1 MKLYYHPVSTTSR
14 PVVLFAT
21 ESGIELDYEIVDL
34 FTGAQYQP
42 EYAAINPSRQ
52 VPVLEDGDFRLTESS
67 AILKYLADKIGS
79 AAYPS
84 DLRKRAR
91 VNERMDWLNTGF
103 YRDFSYGF
111 LYPQIFPFMR
121 RPDDNVQAGTV
132 AWGTD
137 KALTWLKVLDEGLIG
152 PRNAYLCGDDITLAD
167 YLGSMMLLGG
177 EAIECRFDA
186 YPNISRW
193 LRNMK
198 ALKSWDKVNEP
209 SINTQSARTKARNS
223 CASDV
228 VPGTADGA
236 ALLAATR
243 SALPVAPL
251 DRLRKELAARQQRR
265 VRMVGSGVRHVA
277 LVIGDAEELP
287 ADPANTACIGL
298 HASAACPGPTG
309 GISCAVGLAC
319 FNACRQIFVAKTH
332 IARTS
337 STKKAQTN
345 ASR

>member
-21 ESGIELDYEIVDL
+21 ESGIDLDYQMVDL

-42 EYAAINPSRQ
+42 EYSAINPSRQ

-67 AILKYLADKIGS
+67 AILKYLADKKVS

-121 RPDDNVQAGTV
+121 RPDDTVQAATV
-132 AWGTD
+132 AWGKD

-152 PRNAYLCGDDITLAD
+152 PRNAYLCGDDISLAD
-167 YLGSMMLLGG
+167 YLGSMMVLGG

-193 LRNMK
+193 LRHMK
-198 ALKSWDKVNEP
+198 ALKSWDKVNEAFY
-209 SINTQSARTKARNS
+209 QY
-223 CASDV
+223 V
-228 VPGTADGA
+228 VGPNKG
-236 ALLAATR
+236 
-243 SALPVAPL
+243 
-251 DRLRKELAARQQRR
+251 KEFVR
-265 VRMVGSGVRHVA
+265 V
-277 LVIGDAEELP
+277 
-287 ADPANTACIGL
+287 
-298 HASAACPGPTG
+298 
-309 GISCAVGLAC
+309 
-319 FNACRQIFVAKTH
+319 
-332 IARTS
+332 
-337 STKKAQTN
+337 
-345 ASR
+345 